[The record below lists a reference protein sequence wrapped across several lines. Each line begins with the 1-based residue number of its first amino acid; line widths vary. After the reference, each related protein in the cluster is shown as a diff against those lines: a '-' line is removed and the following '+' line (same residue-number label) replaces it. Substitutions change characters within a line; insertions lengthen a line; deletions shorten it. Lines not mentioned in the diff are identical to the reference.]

1 MEVVHVRWIAG
12 LLLLLLRTGVV
23 VQMMAVHGGAAVAMV
38 DECAVAAIHGAVRD
52 RSARGPRKVVTGVTG
67 VASVAGGIEMVMMV
81 VVVVV
86 MVVWVIRFDV
96 EERCLV
102 VC

>member
-1 MEVVHVRWIAG
+1 
-12 LLLLLLRTGVV
+12 
-23 VQMMAVHGGAAVAMV
+23 
-38 DECAVAAIHGAVRD
+38 
-52 RSARGPRKVVTGVTG
+52 
-67 VASVAGGIEMVMMV
+67 VAGGIEMVMMV